1 MKRLGKAPW
10 IFLAV
15 LSAAGAAV
23 TLSPKKP
30 AGTASDPCCAAHGG
44 DAKGADSSHRPMR
57 PADKADFS
65 LPPGHPAVDLSKPV
79 KAPPLTQEQMLS
91 GGVQCPHLKEDSDFM
106 KRKDSDKK
114 PN

>member
-1 MKRLGKAPW
+1 MKRFGKAPW

-44 DAKGADSSHRPMR
+44 DAEGAASSDRPMH
-57 PADKADFS
+57 PADKTDFS

-91 GGVQCPHLKEDSDFM
+91 GGVQCPHLKGDSDFG
-106 KRKDSDKK
+106 KNHPDKK
-114 PN
+114 LN